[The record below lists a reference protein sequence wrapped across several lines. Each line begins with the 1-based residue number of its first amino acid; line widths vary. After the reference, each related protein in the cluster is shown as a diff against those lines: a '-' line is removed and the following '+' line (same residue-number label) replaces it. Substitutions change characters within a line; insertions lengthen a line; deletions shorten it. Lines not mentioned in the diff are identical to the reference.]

1 MSENVKVT
9 RWVATIAGLIGFV
22 LSVADAAVAGGADHR
37 DAELAAERSAQ

>member
-1 MSENVKVT
+1 MSNVKIT

-22 LSVADAAVAGGADHR
+22 LSVATPLLAGRADHR